1 MLKLQVEGLSMQI
14 RSFLYE
20 LEQRS
25 HVALQQQEN
34 GYQIKDGKVT
44 SCTKC
49 EIQYSLQDRVQTL
62 EMVTLDGDT
71 IKIPLLDVMC
81 VQMDK
86 HTRIVSGKSYDIF
99 ANKKGHA
106 TWPK

>member
-1 MLKLQVEGLSMQI
+1 MLKLQVEGLSKQI
-14 RSFLYE
+14 QSFLYG
-20 LEQRS
+20 LEQ
-25 HVALQQQEN
+25 HVTLQHLES

-49 EIQYSLQDRVQTL
+49 EIQYRLQDRVQTL

-81 VQMDK
+81 VQMDE
-86 HTRIVSGKSYDIF
+86 HTQIVSGKSYDIF
-99 ANKKGHA
+99 ANKKGHR
-106 TWPK
+106 TWPE